1 MKNEFIDG
9 IIKQF
14 HEYEDEYYGM
24 PDVIFIDMETFH
36 QNIVMGEGKFLFN
49 WMSEHQRSGVF
60 EFMGWTLIP
69 TPTNSFT
76 CVFYEKSKLNDYI
89 LRLRSRHMYEDE
101 VVRFRALNT
110 RRLFTDVYKNPDDVC
125 HLEVEV
131 KKMMF
136 YKDAVNRYINVMGKF
151 KGE

>member
-14 HEYEDEYYGM
+14 HEYEDEYYRT
-24 PDVIFIDMETFH
+24 PDVIFIDMGEFH
-36 QNIVMGEGKFLFN
+36 QNILMGEGQSFFN
-49 WMSEHQRSGVF
+49 WMPEHQLSGVF
-60 EFMGWTLIP
+60 QFMGWTLIP

-76 CVFYEKSKLNDYI
+76 CVFYEKRMLDEYI
-89 LRLRSRHMYEDE
+89 ARLRRYMRDDD
-101 VVRFRALNT
+101 VVRLRALNT
-110 RRLFTDVYKNPDDVC
+110 RRLFANFYKNPDDVC

-131 KKMMF
+131 KKMML

>member
-1 MKNEFIDG
+1 MKNDFIDG

-14 HEYEDEYYGM
+14 HEYEDEYYGT

-36 QNIVMGEGKFLFN
+36 QNIVMGEEKSLFN

-60 EFMGWTLIP
+60 QFMGWTLIP

-76 CVFYEKSKLNDYI
+76 CVFYEKKMLDEHI
-89 LRLRSRHMYEDE
+89 ARLRSYMYDND
-101 VVRFRALNT
+101 VVRLRVLNT
-110 RRLFTDVYKNPDDVC
+110 RRLFADVYKNPDDVC

>member
-14 HEYEDEYYGM
+14 HEYEDEYYRT

-36 QNIVMGEGKFLFN
+36 HNILMGEGISFFN
-49 WMSEHQRSGVF
+49 WMSEQQQSGVF
-60 EFMGWTLIP
+60 QFMGWTLIP

-76 CVFYEKSKLNDYI
+76 CVFYEKRMLDEYI
-89 LRLRSRHMYEDE
+89 ARLRSYMHDNDVARLR
-101 VVRFRALNT
+101 VLNT
-110 RRLFTDVYKNPDDVC
+110 RKLFANVYKNPDDVC
-125 HLEVEV
+125 YLEVEV
-131 KKMMF
+131 KKMML